1 MDETKVWASVKV
13 VDFDE
18 PLPPSRYT
26 PLPPTKRYSYYKHF
40 GFAGRGAKTSW
51 AHNPTKKP
59 VLAAFQEPLS
69 AACSSM

>member
-1 MDETKVWASVKV
+1 MGITSTVTQILV
-13 VDFDE
+13 
-18 PLPPSRYT
+18 LRLRYT

-69 AACSSM
+69 AACSSI